1 MNADAVLY
9 LVLLSLIPG
18 FEGRYAVAAG
28 VAMGMSP
35 GEALA
40 AASLG
45 SAALALGLPR
55 VYPILDGLLTTACRR
70 EGKHE
75 RLLCRMYVG
84 YVLRARARARDLV
97 ERYGAAGLALF
108 VAIPL
113 PVTGVWTGS
122 VAAYVLGVPRTKA
135 TLSLLLGGVASNALV
150 AAAVHPLWGT

>member
-1 MNADAVLY
+1 MNTDMLY

-45 SAALALGLPR
+45 SAALAFGLPR
-55 VYPILDGLLTTACRR
+55 VYPILDGLLTTACRHDEER
-70 EGKHE
+70 K
-75 RLLCRMYVG
+75 RLLCRLYVG
-84 YVLRARARARDLV
+84 YVLKARVRARGLV

-122 VAAYVLGVPRTKA
+122 VAAYVLGVPRAKA
-135 TLSLLLGGVASNALV
+135 TLSLLLGGVASNVLV
-150 AAAVHPLWGT
+150 AAAVHPL